1 MSMKE
6 EERYQMEASSGYECL
21 RGNVEGVVYMNEEN
35 GYGIFDFST
44 EEYEILTIV
53 GILPYVAE
61 GDALSVWGKWVNNPK
76 YGRQFRVEE
85 FEKIMPADSASI
97 LRYLAS
103 RAIKGIGPKTAQR
116 IVEKFGEETFD
127 VLENHPE
134 WVAQIPGIS
143 LQKAIDISA
152 DFKEKAGMRSA
163 MMFFR
168 EYFGSAMTVKIYQRF
183 GERAVALTKNNP
195 YILCEQIEGIGF
207 EKADEIARSIGVS
220 VDSVDR
226 IMSGVRY
233 ILTHNGAQNGHTCL
247 PQDKLVAAAAQMLE
261 TDVHLGER
269 AVEELL
275 KRGLVV
281 YSIYDGIKY
290 MFDTE
295 MYTCE
300 KQIAEKLVLI
310 DRRCVNADISD
321 IHRYIQRQERENQI
335 SYAEL
340 QRKAIVDAM
349 SNGVTILTG
358 GPGTGKTTVVKA
370 LMKIFGGMGMKVAL
384 AAPTGRAAK
393 RLSES
398 TSSEAKTIHR
408 MLEMTYEGDGFDF
421 IRNEKN
427 YLDENTIIIDEASMV
442 DTALMC
448 ALLKAIKP
456 GARLILIG
464 DADQLPSVGAGNVL
478 LDIIQSGRFATVKL
492 TEIFRQSEQSLII
505 TNAHRINT
513 GEPPILDRA
522 DNDFFFLSRNSDA
535 AIAATVVDLYKN
547 RLPKAYGEDTI
558 NRIQVISPSRRGL
571 GGTDHLNIQLQS
583 TLNPKRNGRA
593 EFAHRERTFREGDRV
608 MQIRNNYEL
617 EWIRDGKNGT
627 GIFNGDIGDILSIH
641 AKERYMEICFD
652 DRTVRYEFSLLEDL
666 EHAYAITVHKSQGS
680 EYPIVIIPMYSAPPM
695 LLTRN
700 LLYTAVT
707 RAQKMVILVGRKDI
721 VETMIANNR
730 QTLRYTGLEKRL
742 AGGKDGE

>member
-143 LQKAIDISA
+143 LKKAIDISA

-261 TDVHLGER
+261 TDVHLVER